1 MSRFFG
7 RFDTAVH
14 KVSRSDV
21 LALNVTNLLD
31 RIGFFTNSG
40 FSDHCN
46 GGWVRVGARKQLR
59 RRSLVSS
66 ETPTLGP
73 TASFPC

>member
-7 RFDTAVH
+7 IFGTVH
-14 KVSRSDV
+14 KVNRSDV
-21 LALNVTNLLD
+21 LTLNVTYGLD
-31 RIGFFTNSG
+31 QIGFFTNSG

-46 GGWVRVGARKQLR
+46 GGRVRVGARKQLR
-59 RRSLVSS
+59 GRSLVSS

-73 TASFPC
+73 TASLPC